1 MFICLV
7 IISCSYS
14 EIKDVIQTFFSFFG
28 LLQLH
33 LLILRDK
40 NLTNMFVVSIS
51 HCSVTFIS
59 WKSNERIITKYI
71 FQELEN
77 AVTLISKASFC
88 SENSCLFLIVL
99 RIWFH
104 HRFLVLLLYVRF
116 DEVGNKLQ

>member
-1 MFICLV
+1 MFIYLV

-33 LLILRDK
+33 LLISRDK
-40 NLTNMFVVSIS
+40 NLTNMFVVSIIQY
-51 HCSVTFIS
+51 SVTFIS

-77 AVTLISKASFC
+77 AVTLIS
-88 SENSCLFLIVL
+88 
-99 RIWFH
+99 
-104 HRFLVLLLYVRF
+104 
-116 DEVGNKLQ
+116 